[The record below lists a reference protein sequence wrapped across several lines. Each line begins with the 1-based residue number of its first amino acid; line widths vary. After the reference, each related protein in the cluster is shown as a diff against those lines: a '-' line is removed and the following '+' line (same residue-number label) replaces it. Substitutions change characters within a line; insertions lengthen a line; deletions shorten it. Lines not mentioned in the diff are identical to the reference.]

1 MMLTAMAVE
10 DDDLMSQGSRP
21 WSEATFGGGTS
32 FEVATSATQPPT
44 EPPALPAPEPW
55 PVVPRPSTPGT
66 PGTPPSP
73 MLAPEEELDDL
84 QVGTGKRKK
93 KRLRLKKR
101 TPEATSPQSEAV
113 EETKESQEQEPRP
126 EIDLRSILQSQVAE
140 IEAAKH
146 RLEVACRDELDRL
159 QHLLEHAADCLGQ
172 TLSLD
177 HVVPVVPVVPESCA
191 LSADFST
198 LEETPDAKCFG
209 SPAGAAWSP
218 IQVVISPQSQ
228 GKDVVRSPEAAMA
241 SKHREW
247 SQCFLRSGIYAV
259 FAQLVTLLSMV
270 VMWLDTEFAAMPLEL
285 ETQPAWLIAVRVL
298 NWICTACFT
307 VELALRIKAAS
318 TCKEMWG
325 SSRLW
330 NLYDALIVSL
340 AWADEIYILAMSS
353 ELQILRVAR
362 VLRVVRLFRFCQHLE
377 GWAMALMDSL
387 HALLWS
393 VAVMALVLFSAS
405 ICLTSNCADWVKDQ
419 IDSANPGWTDLLEK
433 RDPVLLND
441 PKTAEL
447 VMNIWAWF
455 GSLPRCSYTLLR
467 CWGSCEAESQ
477 ALLQVGFFAAAAFQ
491 LYFLTMVVVVLNVMV
506 GLVVEAILDSSS
518 RDDRRDISS

>member
-1 MMLTAMAVE
+1 
-10 DDDLMSQGSRP
+10 MSQGSRP

-32 FEVATSATQPPT
+32 FEVATSREPT
-44 EPPALPAPEPW
+44 EPPMLPVPEPW
-55 PVVPRPSTPGT
+55 PVVPRPGTPGT

-73 MLAPEEELDDL
+73 MLAPEELDDL

-113 EETKESQEQEPRP
+113 ETKESQEQEPRP
-126 EIDLRSILQSQVAE
+126 EIDFRSILQRQVAD

-159 QHLLEHAADCLGQ
+159 QHQLEHAAENLEQ

-177 HVVPVVPVVPESCA
+177 HVVPLVPSVPVVPESCA

-209 SPAGAAWSP
+209 SPGATWSP
-218 IQVVISPQSQ
+218 IQVVISPQSA
-228 GKDVVRSPEAAMA
+228 KEVVGSPDPPKA

-247 SQCFLRSGIYAV
+247 SQRFLASGMYAV
-259 FAQLVTLLSMV
+259 FAQLITLLSMV

-285 ETQPAWLIAVRVL
+285 ETQPAWLSTVRVL
-298 NWICTACFT
+298 NWICTICFT

-325 SSRLW
+325 SSSRLW

-340 AWADEIYILAMSS
+340 AWADEIYILATSS
-353 ELQILRVAR
+353 ELRILRVAR

-377 GWAMALMDSL
+377 GWAMALVDSL

-405 ICLTSNCADWVKDQ
+405 ICLTSSCADWVKDQ

-433 RDPVLLND
+433 RDPVDQLND

-467 CWGSCEAESQ
+467 CWGGCEAESQ

-491 LYFLTMVVVVLNVMV
+491 LYFLTMVVVVLNVML
-506 GLVVEAILDSSS
+506 GLVVEAILDSS
-518 RDDRRDISS
+518 RDDRRDS